1 MNARSKGLQTVR
13 RVKHYLEANSYV
25 VEGPGYAVAFFQG
38 SMKPIHRDYFGVF
51 DLLSASKTDVIRGHQ
66 ICSIKNK
73 ARNQAKMQKAGI
85 SGYLWC
91 KGGGPQCDKYWVG
104 QDEVEFV
111 ETVKI

>member
-1 MNARSKGLQTVR
+1 MNARQKGLQTVR
-13 RVKHYLEANSYV
+13 RVKHYLEANGYTI
-25 VEGPGYAVAFFQG
+25 EGPGYSVAFFQG

-51 DLLSASKTDVIRGHQ
+51 DLLSVNKDEGIKGHQ
-66 ICSIKNK
+66 VCSIKNK